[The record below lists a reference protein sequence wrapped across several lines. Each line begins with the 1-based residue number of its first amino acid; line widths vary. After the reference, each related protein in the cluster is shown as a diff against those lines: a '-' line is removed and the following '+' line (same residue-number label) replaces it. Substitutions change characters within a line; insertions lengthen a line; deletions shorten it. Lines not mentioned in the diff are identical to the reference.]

1 MEGAAAGAGRGAG
14 GLALWLLAFA
24 VAVGASL
31 FAYRSCLRGDFISDD
46 QIFLVANPFT
56 AELSQE
62 NFREIVDPGGA
73 ARLLTVSYAP
83 LHLLVSAL
91 EVRLFGA
98 DTLGY
103 HLLNVLLHAGNSVLF
118 AALLAATG
126 APLGA
131 ALLAG
136 LIFALH
142 PANVEAVA
150 WMSQLKTL
158 LAFGLG
164 FGAVLCLERRPLL
177 ATLLFAAALLSKLAA
192 AALLCM
198 AAALVFAR
206 GGGRRAWAWLSA
218 WAAIA
223 GLVAVAQL
231 DAFAAGG
238 SYLEP
243 AFEDPLAKLRT
254 MAAVGARYLPMA
266 ASSWG
271 LSAYHEPPP
280 ALSWTD
286 PWWLAALPI
295 GALLAARLVFS
306 LRRRRA
312 EAAWWTLAAASFAPV
327 SQIVPFHQPMADRYL
342 YFILPG
348 LLGGALFLG
357 LELRARLAPR
367 LSAPLG
373 GAALAGAL
381 LLAVFFGWRAE
392 QRAALWQRVELLLVD
407 AAGQY
412 PEGSKALYIRAVQ
425 AAQAGDVAAS
435 VAALREADARRKLSR
450 VHQVERDPWLAPLHD
465 TPEFRAYLRE
475 VARDRIELA
484 RRQHL
489 SSPAGL
495 RWQAGAHAL
504 LGDYERAIALLEQA
518 IRVDERLRPALLI
531 ELEQLRA
538 ERRRAR
544 AAEAQSG
551 VGPR

>member
-1 MEGAAAGAGRGAG
+1 MERAAAGNGRGAG
-14 GLALWLLAFA
+14 GRGLWLLAFA
-24 VAVGASL
+24 VAAAASL

-46 QIFLVANPFT
+46 QVFLVANPFT
-56 AELSQE
+56 AQLSAE
-62 NFREIVDPGGA
+62 NLREIVDPGGA
-73 ARLLTVSYAP
+73 AGLLTVSYAP

-98 DTLGY
+98 ETLGY
-103 HLLNVLLHAGNSVLF
+103 HLLNVLLHAGNAVLF

-126 APLGA
+126 APLRA
-131 ALLAG
+131 ALLSG

-177 ATLLFAAALLSKLAA
+177 ATLLFAAALLSKVAA

-198 AAALVFAR
+198 AAVLVWTR
-206 GGGRRAWAWLSA
+206 GGGRRAWAWLAA

-223 GLVAVAQL
+223 GLVALAQL
-231 DAFAAGG
+231 AAFAEGG

-243 AFEDPLAKLRT
+243 AFEDRFVQLRT

-266 ASSWG
+266 ATSWG

-295 GALLAARLVFS
+295 AALLAARLVFA

-327 SQIVPFHQPMADRYL
+327 SQIVPFHHAMADRYL

-348 LLGGALFLG
+348 LIGGALFLG

-367 LSAPLG
+367 LGAPLG
-373 GAALAGAL
+373 SAALAGAL
-381 LLAVFFGWRAE
+381 VLAVFFGWRTQ
-392 QRAALWQRVELLLVD
+392 QRAFLWQRVEWLLAD

-412 PEGSKALYIRAVQ
+412 PEGSKALYVRAVN
-425 AAQAGDVAAS
+425 AAQAGDVAAA

-450 VHQVERDPWLAPLHD
+450 VHQVERDPWLAPLHG

-484 RRQHL
+484 RQQDL

-495 RWQAGAHAL
+495 RWQAGAHAV
-504 LGDYERAIALLEQA
+504 LGEHDQAIALLEQA
-518 IRVDERLRPALLI
+518 IRADERLRPALLI

-538 ERRRAR
+538 ERRKAR
-544 AAEAQSG
+544 AAGADRSAG
-551 VGPR
+551 R